1 MHVKIHPKVDG
12 LAAERLMR
20 FAEELTDATGE
31 ATRAITDREAA
42 WARRSVHLN
51 GQTKAY
57 EAAIRLLGDLRAL
70 KWHVKADGFGIELVS
85 PRTPHSK
92 RTDATAIAES
102 KETVRKELKAVLREQ
117 FSDPTIRSFISDCE
131 APAAGRNKKSILS
144 LIAEGR
150 ELYDRLEPLAS
161 DERPDALADAVRPY
175 LQLVPGEG
183 EPDIRD
189 EFTGIKLGAIWRYFR
204 YTWSIPQTAI
214 PGRQMFYLVR
224 DRSHPRHA
232 VIGIAALSNSPLL
245 SPSRDRFVGW
255 TTDAFIERFLAAS
268 RASDTAQLRALH
280 SHLLALVDSALGEV
294 DPTGLV
300 DPSCFEDPQTSVI
313 ERLQRRSNEFASQR
327 EQSLRDRADADRAGT
342 IEVIQEIEAQYGEP
356 PVSLNVLNLEGKRA
370 HAGTHETRARQ
381 LLVAKKRAFELARL
395 LKAKLALKRFAE
407 RLHDP
412 VAAPV
417 ALVAEELRGAINTA
431 LLAVKGDRV
440 GTNMLE
446 ITTCGAV
453 APYNHILGGKLV
465 ALLLLSPEVADDY
478 KRRYGERP
486 SIISSQLKNANR
498 TKDST
503 LAWLNTTSLYAL
515 GSSQYERLKL
525 PAGVISPDQ
534 KEIRYRRVGDT
545 VGYGTVQFSEATVR
559 AVEAAW
565 QEQHRFSDV
574 NSIFGE
580 GFSPKFRKM
589 RDGMGML
596 GFNPTVLMRHD
607 QTRRVFAIPLWEGA
621 AEFLLG
627 ESSDLPDFLR
637 QPGEFRDATA
647 RIARFWRERWL
658 ASRLKHSPIMQALR
672 DYVPE
677 PVGIMAQRLS
687 PVTAASKPTRT
698 RRSVTPL
705 FPEGSPVGES
715 STILSAFVAA
725 APLPS
730 SASLEFWRD
739 LALAGPETCADEMS
753 LENLEL
759 FHVPQPLDEFLIARV
774 REGYSLVL
782 TGNAGDGKT
791 HLLRRLT
798 PQFEECGAVVQPDA
812 TAAMEP
818 EDIRPVLEAWK
829 TAATAGRAYCLAAN
843 EYPFH
848 LLRQAGCGFAP
859 VEEAD
864 RQARNRLSYG
874 AEETDDLENDQK
886 VLVVDLS
893 LRNPL
898 HPDFALRLLQRLLDQ
913 PPILEEV
920 RKDPEADLAWNHRH
934 LANPIVQERLGH
946 LLARCCAAGERATIR
961 ELLIWLAR
969 LLFGAGRD
977 DSRPTRS
984 PGRWYVSRLFER
996 DDRFAVSQ
1004 TLKKWADPAS
1014 HSHPRWDWLLESGS
1028 VQAGWGVDG
1037 APQLLG
1043 MERNNFTALK
1053 RRFFFEH
1060 EKGLETFSLDP
1071 TPGGQLLRFLATG
1084 ARPSSSFKQQLI
1096 ESINRAYC
1104 GDLFPEM
1111 STRLY
1116 LWVGHRFHEQPSRSY
1131 IANQSIAE
1139 TDLNLGLPHL
1149 PARIAGAFAYQPDHL
1164 VLSFCPPDRSPIRLR
1179 VDRPLVA
1186 ALERLDSG
1194 LPRQLLPDRELNR
1207 LDFFLEE
1214 LRGGGVPGS
1223 NRFMIHCH
1231 DSRSTLAVSLSE
1243 AFREYV
1249 SVMEP
1254 QIP

>member
-1 MHVKIHPKVDG
+1 MHIKIQPKVDG
-12 LAAERLMR
+12 LAAERLMK
-20 FAEELTDATGE
+20 FAEELSDAAGE
-31 ATRAITDREAA
+31 TIRTITDREAS
-42 WARRSVHLN
+42 WARRTIHLN

-57 EAAIRLLGDLRAL
+57 EAAIRLLGDLRSL

-85 PRTPHSK
+85 PRTSHSK
-92 RTDATAIAES
+92 RSDALAIAES

-117 FSDPTIRSFISDCE
+117 FSDPAIRSFISECE
-131 APAAGRNKKSILS
+131 TPTVGRSRKSILS
-144 LIAEGR
+144 LIADGR
-150 ELYDRLEPLAS
+150 ELRDRLALLAS
-161 DERPDALADAVRPY
+161 GQGPDSLADAVQPY

-183 EPDIRD
+183 EPEVRD

-224 DRSHPRHA
+224 DRCHPRHA

-255 TTDAFIERFLAAS
+255 TTDSFVERFLAAS
-268 RASDTAQLRALH
+268 VACDTHQLRALH
-280 SHLLALVDSALGEV
+280 AHLLALVDFALGEV

-300 DPSCFEDPQTSVI
+300 DRSCFDNPETSVI
-313 ERLQRRSNEFASQR
+313 DHLQRRSSEFASQR

-342 IEVIQEIEAQYGEP
+342 IEMIQDIEAQYGEP

-370 HAGTHETRARQ
+370 HAGTHDTRARQ

-395 LKAKLALKRFAE
+395 LKAKAALKRFAE

-412 VAAPV
+412 VTVSA
-417 ALVAEELRGAINTA
+417 ALVADELRSAINTA
-431 LLAVKGDRV
+431 LLAVKGERV

-478 KRRYGERP
+478 KRRYGGRA

-503 LAWLNTTSLYAL
+503 LVWLNTTSLYAL

-525 PAGVISPDQ
+525 PAGIIAPDQ
-534 KEIRYRRVGDT
+534 TEIRYRRVGDT

-565 QEQHRFSDV
+565 QEQHNFSDV

-621 AEFLLG
+621 ADFLLG
-627 ESSDLPDFLR
+627 ESSDLPNFLR
-637 QPGEFRDATA
+637 QPERFREATE

-658 ASRLKHSPIMQALR
+658 ASRIKHAPTMQALGDR
-672 DYVPE
+672 VVE
-677 PVGIMAQRLS
+677 PVGSMVQLIS
-687 PVTAASKPTRT
+687 P
-698 RRSVTPL
+698 
-705 FPEGSPVGES
+705 
-715 STILSAFVAA
+715 VAA
-725 APLPS
+725 APKAIRARRSATPVSREDPAAGESQAILSTLIAATPLPS
-730 SASLEFWRD
+730 CASLEFWRD
-739 LALAGPETCADEMS
+739 LALAGPEACADEMS
-753 LENLEL
+753 LENLDL

-774 REGYSLVL
+774 REGYSLIL

-791 HLLRRLT
+791 HLLRRLA
-798 PQFEECGAVVQPDA
+798 PQLEECGAVVQPDA
-812 TAAMEP
+812 TAAMEL

-829 TAATAGRAYCLAAN
+829 AAAAEGRAYCLAAN

-848 LLRQAGCGFAP
+848 LLREAGRGFAP

-864 RQARNRLSYG
+864 RQARHRLSYG
-874 AEETDDLENDQK
+874 ASEVGDLANENK

-898 HPDFALRLLQRLLDQ
+898 HPDFALRLLRRLLDQ
-913 PPILEEV
+913 PPILEEISG
-920 RKDPEADLAWNHRH
+920 DPETDLAWNHRH
-934 LANPIVQERLGH
+934 LSSPIVQERLGH
-946 LLARCCAAGERATIR
+946 LLTRCCAAGERATVR
-961 ELLIWLAR
+961 ELLIWFAR

-996 DDRFAVSQ
+996 DDRFVLSHI
-1004 TLKKWADPAS
+1004 LSKWADPAS
-1014 HSHPRWDWLLESGS
+1014 HSHPRWDWLLESAA
-1028 VQAGWGVDG
+1028 VQDGWVVDG

-1043 MERNNFTALK
+1043 MNRNNFTALK

-1060 EKGLETFSLDP
+1060 EQGVEAFALDP
-1071 TPGGQLLRFLATG
+1071 TPGGELLRFLAPG
-1084 ARPSSSFKQQLI
+1084 AVPGNSFKQQLI

-1104 GDLFPEM
+1104 SDLFPEM

-1116 LWVGHRFHEQPSRSY
+1116 LWVGHRFHEQPSCSH

-1139 TDLNLGLPHL
+1139 TDLHLGLPHL
-1149 PARIAGAFAYQPDHL
+1149 PAQLVGAFEYQPDHL
-1164 VLSFCPPDRSPIRLR
+1164 VLSFCPADRSPIRLL
-1179 VDRPLVA
+1179 VDRHLVA

-1214 LRGGGVPGS
+1214 LRGSGVPGG
-1223 NRFMIHCH
+1223 NRFITHSH
-1231 DSRSTLAVSLSE
+1231 DRRSTLAVTLDES
-1243 AFREYV
+1243 FGRYV
-1249 SVMEP
+1249 SVGEP
-1254 QIP
+1254 QTA